1 MEPSFPPGLPPR
13 IDAPSAWHGPEAASS
28 GDWIEPLDDADLD
41 ELSRASEPWLAP
53 AADLAQLTRDAFP
66 LPTLAPRLAKLSHD
80 LLEGRGFALWRGLP
94 VERWGRRRCAVAFF
108 GLGTHLGHPL
118 SQNAKGHVLGHVR
131 DMGLASSDPNVRI
144 YQTRER
150 QTFHTDSADFVALL
164 CLQEAREGGLSALV
178 SSATLY
184 NEMRARRP
192 DLAAALFEP
201 LATDRRGEVPPGA
214 KPYFEIPV
222 FNWHAGRLSAIY
234 QRQYIDS
241 AQRFADAPRLSPTQV
256 EALDL
261 LDALTNDPALPLMPT
276 ETLHFENARLAQ
288 QLFNNESA
296 NLRLVEDVLGVK
308 ATSREG
314 WIKLEGTPEGIERA
328 RQLFQVLEGSVK
340 AGTPIRNREFNQA
353 VSMVKSE
360 GITALKD
367 LYSER
372 IHTSTKKANVTP
384 KTTGQ
389 KRYVQAI
396 RQHDVTFGI
405 GPAGTG
411 KTYLAMAMAVSA
423 LREEKV
429 SRIILTRPAVEA
441 GEALGFL
448 PGDLYEKIAPYLRPL
463 HDALHDMLP
472 SEEIQKHTERGIIE
486 IAPLAYMRGRT
497 LNHAFIIL
505 DEAQNSTTEQMFM
518 FLTRLGHNSK
528 VVITGDVTQIDLPA
542 HKHSGLVEARRAL
555 KEIEGIAIVE
565 FQRKDV
571 VRHPLVQRIIQAY
584 EEHRG
589 TSEK

>member
-1 MEPSFPPGLPPR
+1 
-13 IDAPSAWHGPEAASS
+13 
-28 GDWIEPLDDADLD
+28 
-41 ELSRASEPWLAP
+41 
-53 AADLAQLTRDAFP
+53 
-66 LPTLAPRLAKLSHD
+66 
-80 LLEGRGFALWRGLP
+80 
-94 VERWGRRRCAVAFF
+94 
-108 GLGTHLGHPL
+108 
-118 SQNAKGHVLGHVR
+118 
-131 DMGLASSDPNVRI
+131 
-144 YQTRER
+144 
-150 QTFHTDSADFVALL
+150 
-164 CLQEAREGGLSALV
+164 
-178 SSATLY
+178 
-184 NEMRARRP
+184 
-192 DLAAALFEP
+192 
-201 LATDRRGEVPPGA
+201 
-214 KPYFEIPV
+214 
-222 FNWHAGRLSAIY
+222 
-234 QRQYIDS
+234 
-241 AQRFADAPRLSPTQV
+241 
-256 EALDL
+256 
-261 LDALTNDPALPLMPT
+261 MPT
-276 ETLHFENARLAQ
+276 ETLHFENARFAQ
-288 QLFNNESA
+288 QLFNNDTA
-296 NLRLVEDVLGVK
+296 NLRLVADILGVK

-314 WIKLEGTPEGIERA
+314 WIKLEGTPEGLERA

-340 AGTPIRNREFNQA
+340 SGTPIRSREFNQA
-353 VSMVKSE
+353 VTMVKNE
-360 GITALKD
+360 GVSALKD
-367 LYSER
+367 LYAER

-396 RQHDVTFGI
+396 RQHDITFGI

-423 LREEKV
+423 LRDEKV

-505 DEAQNSTTEQMFM
+505 DEAQNSTAEQMFM

-528 VVITGDVTQIDLPA
+528 AVITGDITQIDLPA

-555 KEIEGIAIVE
+555 KGIEGIAIIE
-565 FQRKDV
+565 FQRSDV

-589 TSEK
+589 ASAE